1 MPLKSATIAGM
12 TPTGLPDPSSCD
24 LRWLRP
30 AQARLAAM
38 SRFLRRPAVVSMLIA
53 LFVVLAIQGAA
64 GMGLLPALLV
74 VAFECLLVWFV
85 KTFVEQVLA
94 KHHVPKPPEYEFP
107 PAAPLRPSFIPPV
120 PTPPPRVLV

>member
-1 MPLKSATIAGM
+1 M
-12 TPTGLPDPSSCD
+12 TPWGLPDHSCCD

-30 AQARLAAM
+30 AQAKLVAM
-38 SRFLRRPAVVSMLIA
+38 SRFLRRPAVVSMLVV

-64 GMGLLPALLV
+64 GIGLLPALLV

-85 KTFVEQVLA
+85 KMFVDEVLA
-94 KHHVPKPPEYEFP
+94 KHHVPKPPMYDVP
-107 PAAPLRPSFIPPV
+107 PVLPLPPSFFPSV